1 MAIDEHQ
8 IGSRGLWKNDNIY
21 VWKRSW
27 QFTNA
32 TSCYEFATQL
42 SLGENLTLYRVALLI
57 ETSKAFGR
65 GLLAGV
71 GRFARL
77 HGQWSTFV
85 DERGLSDPI
94 PDWVESGDF
103 DGIIVRASQ
112 RETLEYVIGFGI
124 PTICL
129 GEENPVSAIS
139 VMNDDEACA
148 ELAAQHLLERGFSN
162 FGFLGHRGFIWS
174 DVRRNRF
181 QQALALAG
189 KNCDV
194 LEASIET
201 TRQAPWYQRRER
213 LAKWIAGLPKPVGIL
228 ACYDSAARTILEVC
242 RDLKLLVPEQ
252 VAVMGVDNDEVLCDL
267 CDPPLTSVAPDTEA
281 IGMRAAELLHRLMDP
296 TQEAVGRFQQKS
308 KAGAGT
314 EEPRQR
320 ETNERAK
327 MPSEHRVIVGPVGV
341 VTRGSTDTH
350 AIEDPLIAAVAG
362 YIRRH
367 ASDGID
373 VSDLLAEFPMSRR
386 TLERRFNKA
395 LNQSPLE
402 LIRRVRINH
411 VKALLRETDLKLGS
425 ICEMTGFSYTA
436 YMVGCF
442 KEVEGMTPG
451 QYRKQ
456 TR

>member
-1 MAIDEHQ
+1 M
-8 IGSRGLWKNDNIY
+8 R
-21 VWKRSW
+21 KRYW

-32 TSCYEFATQL
+32 TSSYEFATLPSLRENL
-42 SLGENLTLYRVALLI
+42 SLFRVALLI

-85 DERGLSDPI
+85 DERGLADPV
-94 PDWVESGDF
+94 PDWVESGEF
-103 DGIIVRASQ
+103 DGIIARALQ
-112 RETLEYVIGFGI
+112 RETLEHVIGFGI

-129 GEENPVSAIS
+129 GEENPINAIS

-148 ELAAQHLLERGFSN
+148 ELAAQHLLDRGFSN
-162 FGFLGHRGFIWS
+162 FGFLGHRGFVWS
-174 DVRRNRF
+174 DVRRDHF
-181 QQALALAG
+181 QRALALAG
-189 KNCDV
+189 RDCNV

-201 TRQAPWYQRRER
+201 TREAPWYQRRDR
-213 LAKWIAGLPKPVGIL
+213 LATWIAGLPKPVGIL

-242 RDLKLLVPEQ
+242 RDLNLLVPEQ
-252 VAVMGVDNDEVLCDL
+252 VAVIGVDNDEVLCDL
-267 CDPPLTSVAPDTEA
+267 CDPPLTSIAPDTEA
-281 IGMRAAELLHRLMDP
+281 IGMRAAELLHRLMHSAGRSRRL
-296 TQEAVGRFQQKS
+296 QEMGSVVSEESETLWAEKNEVADEYVERRF
-308 KAGAGT
+308 
-314 EEPRQR
+314 
-320 ETNERAK
+320 
-327 MPSEHRVIVGPVGV
+327 IVGPAGV

-350 AIEDPLIAAVAG
+350 AIEDPLIAEVAG
-362 YIRRH
+362 FIRRH

-386 TLERRFNKA
+386 TLERRFSKA
-395 LNQSPLE
+395 LDQSPLE
-402 LIRRVRINH
+402 LIRRVRISH
-411 VKALLRETDLKLGS
+411 VKTLLRETDLKLDP

-442 KEVEGMTPG
+442 KEVVGMTPG

-456 TR
+456 AR

>member
-1 MAIDEHQ
+1 M
-8 IGSRGLWKNDNIY
+8 
-21 VWKRSW
+21 
-27 QFTNA
+27 
-32 TSCYEFATQL
+32 
-42 SLGENLTLYRVALLI
+42 YRVALLI

-94 PDWVESGDF
+94 PGWVESGDF

-112 RETLEYVIGFGI
+112 RETLERVIGFGI

-129 GEENPVSAIS
+129 GEENPAAAIS
-139 VMNDDEACA
+139 VMNDDVACA
-148 ELAAQHLLERGFSN
+148 ELAAQHLLERGFRN
-162 FGFLGHRGFIWS
+162 FGFLGHRGFVWS
-174 DVRRNRF
+174 DVRRDHFRRT
-181 QQALALAG
+181 LSLAG
-189 KNCDV
+189 RKCDV
-194 LEASIET
+194 LEASVET
-201 TRQAPWYQRRER
+201 TREAPWYQRRES
-213 LAKWIAGLPKPVGIL
+213 LAEWVAGLPKPVGIL
-228 ACYDSAARTILEVC
+228 ACYDSAARTILEMC

-296 TQEAVGRFQQKS
+296 NDETVAELQTTRKLGTGFAKFVENRIPGVEVG
-308 KAGAGT
+308 T
-314 EEPRQR
+314 VD
-320 ETNERAK
+320 T
-327 MPSEHRVIVGPVGV
+327 RVIVGPVGV

-350 AIEDPLIAAVAG
+350 AIDDPLIAAVAG

-367 ASDGID
+367 ACEGID
-373 VSDLLAEFPMSRR
+373 VSDLLTEFPMSRR

-395 LNQSPLE
+395 LGQSPLE
-402 LIRRVRINH
+402 LIRLVRINH
-411 VKALLRETDLKLGS
+411 VKTLLRETDLKLDS
-425 ICEMTGFSYTA
+425 ICELAGFSYTA

-442 KEVEGMTPG
+442 KEIEGITPG

-456 TR
+456 KY

>member
-1 MAIDEHQ
+1 
-8 IGSRGLWKNDNIY
+8 
-21 VWKRSW
+21 
-27 QFTNA
+27 
-32 TSCYEFATQL
+32 
-42 SLGENLTLYRVALLI
+42 
-57 ETSKAFGR
+57 
-65 GLLAGV
+65 V

-94 PDWVESGDF
+94 PDWVVSGDF
-103 DGIIVRASQ
+103 DGIIARASQ
-112 RETLEYVIGFGI
+112 RETLEHVIGFGI

-129 GEENPVSAIS
+129 GEENPISAIS

-162 FGFLGHRGFIWS
+162 FGFLGHRGFVWS
-174 DVRRNRF
+174 DVRRDHF
-181 QQALALAG
+181 QRALALAG
-189 KNCDV
+189 RDCNV

-201 TRQAPWYQRRER
+201 TREAPWYQRRER
-213 LAKWIAGLPKPVGIL
+213 LATWIAGLPKPVGIL

-242 RDLKLLVPEQ
+242 RDLDLLVPEQ
-252 VAVMGVDNDEVLCDL
+252 VAVIGVDNDEVLCDL

-281 IGMRAAELLHRLMDP
+281 IGMRAAELLHQLMESADRP
-296 TQEAVGRFQQKS
+296 GRQLQQDSTADKNTYETVQVENIDVEAGHD
-308 KAGAGT
+308 
-314 EEPRQR
+314 
-320 ETNERAK
+320 ERCI
-327 MPSEHRVIVGPVGV
+327 IVGPAGV

-350 AIEDPLIAAVAG
+350 AIEDPLVAAVAG
-362 YIRRH
+362 FIRRH

-373 VSDLLAEFPMSRR
+373 VSDLLTEFPMSRR

-395 LNQSPLE
+395 LDQSPLE

-411 VKALLRETDLKLGS
+411 VKTLLRETDLKLDS

-442 KEVEGMTPG
+442 KEVEGVTPG

>member
-1 MAIDEHQ
+1 M
-8 IGSRGLWKNDNIY
+8 
-21 VWKRSW
+21 
-27 QFTNA
+27 
-32 TSCYEFATQL
+32 
-42 SLGENLTLYRVALLI
+42 YRVALLI

-103 DGIIVRASQ
+103 DGIIARASR
-112 RETLEYVIGFGI
+112 RETLEHVLGFGI

-129 GEENPVSAIS
+129 GEENPISAIS

-162 FGFLGHRGFIWS
+162 FGFLGHRGFVWS
-174 DVRRNRF
+174 DVRRDHF
-181 QQALALAG
+181 QRAIALAG
-189 KNCDV
+189 RDCNV

-201 TRQAPWYQRRER
+201 TREAPWYQRRER
-213 LAKWIAGLPKPVGIL
+213 LATWIAGLPKPVGIL

-242 RDLKLLVPEQ
+242 RDLDLLVPEQ
-252 VAVMGVDNDEVLCDL
+252 VAVIGVDNDEVLCDL

-296 TQEAVGRFQQKS
+296 AGRTGRPLQQKGNADTECS
-308 KAGAGT
+308 ETLQAGKIGV
-314 EEPRQR
+314 
-320 ETNERAK
+320 ETGKVER
-327 MPSEHRVIVGPVGV
+327 RIIVGPAGV

-373 VSDLLAEFPMSRR
+373 VSDLLTEFPMSRR

-395 LNQSPLE
+395 LDQSPLE

-411 VKALLRETDLKLGS
+411 VKTLLRETDLKLDS

>member
-1 MAIDEHQ
+1 MK
-8 IGSRGLWKNDNIY
+8 LWKNDSLD
-21 VWKRSW
+21 VWKRYW

-32 TSCYEFATQL
+32 TSCYEFATLL
-42 SLGENLTLYRVALLI
+42 SLWENLSLYRVALLI

-71 GRFARL
+71 GRFSRL

-85 DERGLSDPI
+85 DERGLSDPV
-94 PDWVESGDF
+94 PDWVESGEF
-103 DGIIVRASQ
+103 DGIIARASQ
-112 RETLEYVIGFGI
+112 RETLEHVIGFGI

-129 GEENPVSAIS
+129 GEENPAAAIS

-162 FGFLGHRGFIWS
+162 FGFLGHRGFVWS
-174 DVRRNRF
+174 DVRRDHF
-181 QQALALAG
+181 QRALALAG
-189 KNCDV
+189 RGCNV

-201 TRQAPWYQRRER
+201 TREAPWYHRRDR
-213 LAKWIAGLPKPVGIL
+213 LATWIGGLPKPVGIL

-242 RDLKLLVPEQ
+242 RDLDLLVPEQ
-252 VAVMGVDNDEVLCDL
+252 VAVIGVDNDEVLCDL
-267 CDPPLTSVAPDTEA
+267 CDPPLTSIAPDTEA

-296 TQEAVGRFQQKS
+296 AVGMGRHWPKGNVGS
-308 KAGAGT
+308 
-314 EEPRQR
+314 EYS
-320 ETNERAK
+320 ETLQGEKNEVESGYVGR
-327 MPSEHRVIVGPVGV
+327 RIIVGPIGV

-350 AIEDPLIAAVAG
+350 AIEDPLIASVAG

-373 VSDLLAEFPMSRR
+373 VSDLLTEFPMSRR

-395 LNQSPLE
+395 LDQSPLE
-402 LIRRVRINH
+402 LIRRVRISH
-411 VKALLRETDLKLGS
+411 VKTLLRETDLNLDS
-425 ICEMTGFSYTA
+425 VCQMTGFRYTA

-442 KEVEGMTPG
+442 KEVVGVTPG

-456 TR
+456 AR

>member
-1 MAIDEHQ
+1 M
-8 IGSRGLWKNDNIY
+8 
-21 VWKRSW
+21 
-27 QFTNA
+27 
-32 TSCYEFATQL
+32 
-42 SLGENLTLYRVALLI
+42 YRVALLI

-112 RETLEYVIGFGI
+112 RETLEQVIGYGI

-148 ELAAQHLLERGFSN
+148 ELAAQHLLDRGFSN
-162 FGFLGHRGFIWS
+162 FGFLGHRGFVWS
-174 DVRRNRF
+174 DVRRDHF
-181 QQALALAG
+181 QRALTLAG
-189 KNCDV
+189 KDCDV
-194 LEASIET
+194 LEASVET
-201 TRQAPWYQRRER
+201 TREAPWYQRRKR
-213 LAKWIAGLPKPVGIL
+213 LATWIAGLNKPVGIL

-242 RDLKLLVPEQ
+242 RDLDLLVPEQ
-252 VAVMGVDNDEVLCDL
+252 VAVIGVDNDEVLCDL

-281 IGMRAAELLHRLMDP
+281 IGMRAAELLHRLMEP
-296 TQEAVGRFQQKS
+296 AGRTAIQFQEAEIGGK
-308 KAGAGT
+308 G
-314 EEPRQR
+314 
-320 ETNERAK
+320 NEKK
-327 MPSEHRVIVGPVGV
+327 MRLAAVCGENGDSERRVIVGPMGV
-341 VTRGSTDTH
+341 VTRGSTDTQ
-350 AIEDPLIAAVAG
+350 AIDDPLIAAVAG

-373 VSDLLAEFPMSRR
+373 VSDLLTEFPMSRR

-395 LNQSPLE
+395 LDESPLE

-411 VKALLRETDLKLGS
+411 VKNLLRETDLKLDT

-442 KEVEGMTPG
+442 KEFVGMTPG
-451 QYRKQ
+451 QFRKQ
-456 TR
+456 GR

>member
-1 MAIDEHQ
+1 M
-8 IGSRGLWKNDNIY
+8 
-21 VWKRSW
+21 
-27 QFTNA
+27 
-32 TSCYEFATQL
+32 
-42 SLGENLTLYRVALLI
+42 YRVALLI

-94 PDWVESGDF
+94 PDWVVSGDF
-103 DGIIVRASQ
+103 DGIIARASQ
-112 RETLEYVIGFGI
+112 RETLEHVIGFGI

-129 GEENPVSAIS
+129 GEENPISAIS

-162 FGFLGHRGFIWS
+162 FGFLGHRGFVWS
-174 DVRRNRF
+174 DVRRDHF
-181 QQALALAG
+181 QRALALAG
-189 KNCDV
+189 RDCNV

-201 TRQAPWYQRRER
+201 TREAPWYQRRER
-213 LAKWIAGLPKPVGIL
+213 LATWIAGLPKPVGIL

-242 RDLKLLVPEQ
+242 RDLDLLVPEQ
-252 VAVMGVDNDEVLCDL
+252 VAVIGVDNDEVLCDL

-281 IGMRAAELLHRLMDP
+281 IGMRAAELLHQLMESADRP
-296 TQEAVGRFQQKS
+296 GRQLQQDSTADKNTYETVQVENIDVEAGHD
-308 KAGAGT
+308 
-314 EEPRQR
+314 
-320 ETNERAK
+320 ERCI
-327 MPSEHRVIVGPVGV
+327 IVGPAGV

-350 AIEDPLIAAVAG
+350 AIEDPLVAAVAG
-362 YIRRH
+362 FIRRH

-373 VSDLLAEFPMSRR
+373 VSDLLTEFPMSRR

-395 LNQSPLE
+395 LDQSPLE

-411 VKALLRETDLKLGS
+411 VKTLLRETDLKLDS

-442 KEVEGMTPG
+442 KEVEGVTPG

>member
-1 MAIDEHQ
+1 M
-8 IGSRGLWKNDNIY
+8 
-21 VWKRSW
+21 
-27 QFTNA
+27 
-32 TSCYEFATQL
+32 
-42 SLGENLTLYRVALLI
+42 YRVALLI

-94 PDWVESGDF
+94 PDWVVSGDF
-103 DGIIVRASQ
+103 DGIIARASQ
-112 RETLEYVIGFGI
+112 RETLEHVIGFGI

-129 GEENPVSAIS
+129 GEENPISAIS

-162 FGFLGHRGFIWS
+162 FGFLGHRGFVWS
-174 DVRRNRF
+174 DVRRDHF
-181 QQALALAG
+181 QRALALAG
-189 KNCDV
+189 RDCSV

-201 TRQAPWYQRRER
+201 TREAPWYQRRER
-213 LAKWIAGLPKPVGIL
+213 LATWIAGLPKPVGIL

-242 RDLKLLVPEQ
+242 RDLDLLVPEQ
-252 VAVMGVDNDEVLCDL
+252 VAVIGVDNDEVLCDL

-296 TQEAVGRFQQKS
+296 AGRTGRPLQQKGHAEIECS
-308 KAGAGT
+308 
-314 EEPRQR
+314 
-320 ETNERAK
+320 ETLQTGKIGVETGKVER
-327 MPSEHRVIVGPVGV
+327 RIIVGPAGV

-373 VSDLLAEFPMSRR
+373 VSDLLTEFPMSRR

-395 LNQSPLE
+395 LDQSPLE
-402 LIRRVRINH
+402 MIRRVRINH
-411 VKALLRETDLKLGS
+411 VKTLLRETDFKLDS

>member
-1 MAIDEHQ
+1 
-8 IGSRGLWKNDNIY
+8 
-21 VWKRSW
+21 
-27 QFTNA
+27 
-32 TSCYEFATQL
+32 
-42 SLGENLTLYRVALLI
+42 LYRVALLI

-112 RETLEYVIGFGI
+112 RETLEHVIGFGI

-129 GEENPVSAIS
+129 GEENPISSIS

-148 ELAAQHLLERGFSN
+148 ELAAQHLLERGFAN
-162 FGFLGHRGFIWS
+162 FGFLGHRGVNWS
-174 DVRRNRF
+174 DVRRDHF
-181 QQALALAG
+181 QRALAVAG
-189 KNCDV
+189 RDCNV
-194 LEASIET
+194 LEASVET
-201 TRQAPWYQRRER
+201 TCEAPWYQRRER
-213 LAKWIAGLPKPVGIL
+213 LANWITELPKPVGIL

-242 RDLKLLVPEQ
+242 RDLDLLVPEQ

-281 IGMRAAELLHRLMDP
+281 IGIRAAELLHRLMDP
-296 TQEAVGRFQQKS
+296 AGGTVRPLQQKVN
-308 KAGAGT
+308 AGT
-314 EEPRQR
+314 ETS
-320 ETNERAK
+320 ETSPTKKNGVEAECVER
-327 MPSEHRVIVGPVGV
+327 SIIVGPAGV
-341 VTRGSTDTH
+341 VTRGSTDTL

-373 VSDLLAEFPMSRR
+373 VSNLLSEFPMSRR

-395 LNQSPLE
+395 LNQTPLE

-411 VKALLRETDLKLGS
+411 VKALLRETDLKLDS
-425 ICEMTGFSYTA
+425 ICEMTGFNYTA

-456 TR
+456 MQ

>member
-1 MAIDEHQ
+1 
-8 IGSRGLWKNDNIY
+8 
-21 VWKRSW
+21 
-27 QFTNA
+27 
-32 TSCYEFATQL
+32 
-42 SLGENLTLYRVALLI
+42 LYRVALLI

-103 DGIIVRASQ
+103 DGIIVRASKRQ
-112 RETLEYVIGFGI
+112 TLEHVIGFGI

-129 GEENPVSAIS
+129 GEENPASAIS

-148 ELAAQHLLERGFSN
+148 DLAAQHLVERGFSN
-162 FGFLGHRGFIWS
+162 FGFLGHRGFVWS
-174 DVRRNRF
+174 DVRRDHF
-181 QQALALAG
+181 QRSLALAG
-189 KNCDV
+189 RDCNV

-201 TRQAPWYQRRER
+201 TRQAPWYHRRER
-213 LAKWIAGLPKPVGIL
+213 LATWLAALPKPVGIL

-242 RDLKLLVPEQ
+242 RDLNLLVPEQ
-252 VAVMGVDNDEVLCDL
+252 VAVLGVDNDEVLCDL

-281 IGMRAAELLHRLMDP
+281 IGMRAAELLNQLMAPAGETLLQVQQNSDSVVGNS
-296 TQEAVGRFQQKS
+296 EALRS
-308 KAGAGT
+308 D
-314 EEPRQR
+314 
-320 ETNERAK
+320 ETCVKTGHFER
-327 MPSEHRVIVGPVGV
+327 HVIVGPKGV
-341 VTRGSTDTH
+341 VTRGSTDTY

-373 VSDLLAEFPMSRR
+373 VSDLLTEFPMSRR

-395 LNQSPLE
+395 LDQSPLE

-411 VKALLRETDLKLGS
+411 VKTLLRETELKLDS